1 MHTNWHSD
9 ESDGSSWM
17 DEQGSEG
24 RQSSVTSS
32 FLRPKTPGDA
42 LAEAVQRIQLDLD
55 LWQESYDGEITTGLE
70 EAWAAIARQV
80 DEVSKQVAAKAILP
94 PPKPEPSLL
103 TIPIMSQMSRRRN
116 NSINSEAQ
124 AESDWA
130 GLWYL
135 LGNTDDD
142 RNRRLGVNRGSSMP
156 GDAYVLN
163 QIWSCLDS
171 RDFAAVAA
179 VCTDWFRLVYHSKM
193 GQRQWQHIASNRWRH
208 IQDWD
213 KNELVQLL
221 CGSTH
226 DWRKRFIALHSLSN
240 NWITGKQTA
249 SVTSI
254 QPPVL
259 KCFQV
264 VKPNQMLVAG
274 DSRGW
279 IRYLNVSGS
288 DSSSQPAYQA
298 HRYSIDA
305 IATPQEDSNRV
316 LTGSIDGS
324 LSVHDILTGQLV
336 GQLRPSHLDAIS
348 SLEMLDNERGLSASH
363 DATVRLWDFRMGY
376 PASVVFEDQARL
388 VSVLGATASP
398 DKTNLLAFYED
409 GACSVW
415 DMRRAATPVQVFHS
429 AGQYASSTWLSSS
442 TCLAFESNGSYTV
455 YKNLEPTQRFSRY
468 FKSTPLGSF
477 SIPIDSAAI
486 SFGVFTGDPS
496 HAIEVYRSPDRLTSR
511 PQCSYTLLSRAPL
524 RCCAIDDSTALYGVD
539 VLGQLCR
546 WDFARG

>member
-163 QIWSCLDS
+163 QIWSCLD
-171 RDFAAVAA
+171 
-179 VCTDWFRLVYHSKM
+179 K
-193 GQRQWQHIASNRWRH
+193 QRR
-208 IQDWD
+208 
-213 KNELVQLL
+213 
-221 CGSTH
+221 
-226 DWRKRFIALHSLSN
+226 LSN

-398 DKTNLLAFYED
+398 DKTNLLAFYEVILD
-409 GACSVW
+409 DLTA
-415 DMRRAATPVQVFHS
+415 
-429 AGQYASSTWLSSS
+429 

>member
-24 RQSSVTSS
+24 RQSSLTSS

-80 DEVSKQVAAKAILP
+80 DEVSKQVAAKAIFP
-94 PPKPEPSLL
+94 PPKPKPSLL
-103 TIPIMSQMSRRRN
+103 TIPIMSPISRRRI
-116 NSINSEAQ
+116 NSIYSEAQ

-221 CGSTH
+221 CGSTL

-264 VKPNQMLVAG
+264 VKPNEMLVAG

-279 IRYLNVSGS
+279 LRYLNVSGS

-298 HRYSIDA
+298 HRYSIGA
-305 IATPQEDSNRV
+305 IATPHEYSNRV

-336 GQLRPSHLDAIS
+336 GQLRPSHLDAIT

-376 PASVVFEDQARL
+376 PALVVFEDEARL

-398 DKTNLLAFYED
+398 DKTNVLAFYEVILD
-409 GACSVW
+409 VLRLFLMEIIVGWSMFRVGLPPCCDSCTSLSLGWTICFINLALFLDLPCFRVQW
-415 DMRRAATPVQVFHS
+415 LLHRLQEPRAHTEILPILQEHFPRQFFHPNRQRCHLFWRVHRRSISCYRSLPQSRSIDFS
-429 AGQYASSTWLSSS
+429 ASMLIHFVESSS
-442 TCLAFESNGSYTV
+442 IAM
-455 YKNLEPTQRFSRY
+455 
-468 FKSTPLGSF
+468 
-477 SIPIDSAAI
+477 
-486 SFGVFTGDPS
+486 
-496 HAIEVYRSPDRLTSR
+496 
-511 PQCSYTLLSRAPL
+511 
-524 RCCAIDDSTALYGVD
+524 
-539 VLGQLCR
+539 LC
-546 WDFARG
+546 D

>member
-24 RQSSVTSS
+24 RQSSLTSS

-103 TIPIMSQMSRRRN
+103 TIPIMSPMSRRRN

-130 GLWYL
+130 GL
-135 LGNTDDD
+135 
-142 RNRRLGVNRGSSMP
+142 
-156 GDAYVLN
+156 
-163 QIWSCLDS
+163 C
-171 RDFAAVAA
+171 
-179 VCTDWFRLVYHSKM
+179 
-193 GQRQWQHIASNRWRH
+193 
-208 IQDWD
+208 
-213 KNELVQLL
+213 
-221 CGSTH
+221 
-226 DWRKRFIALHSLSN
+226 N